1 MLVMRILI
9 VFDIEK
15 KAIVNL
21 TLKHCRHR
29 TNELDMGM
37 SEFYFQPETPFIS
50 GNFGDRNV
58 DALAY
63 TMCLTMQDTVKLMS
77 T

>member
-9 VFDIEK
+9 VFDNEK
-15 KAIVNL
+15 EKAIVNL
-21 TLKHCRHR
+21 TLQHCRHR

-37 SEFYFQPETPFIS
+37 SEFYFHPKTPFIS

-58 DALAY
+58 DALA
-63 TMCLTMQDTVKLMS
+63 
-77 T
+77 